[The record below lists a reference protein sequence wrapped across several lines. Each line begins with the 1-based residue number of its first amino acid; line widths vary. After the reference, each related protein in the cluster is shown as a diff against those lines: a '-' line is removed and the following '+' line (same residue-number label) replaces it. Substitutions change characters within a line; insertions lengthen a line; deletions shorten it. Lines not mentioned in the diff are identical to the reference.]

1 MIIGTGIDI
10 VEINRFKKIKDLKGI
25 AKKILHTN
33 ELEEFNKKAKDQTIL
48 FLAKKFA
55 FKEAFVKALGTGFRE
70 PYYLDRVE
78 IIKDKLGKPSIVTH
92 GEAKEEF
99 KNLGI
104 TKAHVSLSDTENY
117 VVAFVVLET

>member
-1 MIIGTGIDI
+1 MILGTGIDI
-10 VEINRFKKIKDLKGI
+10 IEIKRFREIENLKGI

-33 ELEEFNKKAKDQTIL
+33 ELEEFNKKVKDQPL

-55 FKEAFVKALGTGFRE
+55 FKEAFVKAIGTGFRE
-70 PYYLDRVE
+70 PYYLNRIE
-78 IIKDKLGKPSIVTH
+78 IIKDKLGKPSVVTH

-117 VVAFVVLET
+117 VVAFVVLER

>member
-10 VEINRFKKIKDLKGI
+10 VEIDRFKKIKDLKGV
-25 AKKILHTN
+25 AKKILHIN
-33 ELEEFNKKAKDQTIL
+33 ELKEFNKKAKDQSVY
-48 FLAKKFA
+48 LAKKFA

-78 IIKDKLGKPSIVTH
+78 IIKDKLGKPSVVTH

-104 TKAHVSLSDTENY
+104 TKAHVSLSDTESY
-117 VVAFVVLET
+117 IVAFVVLET

>member
-10 VEINRFKKIKDLKGI
+10 VEIDRFKKIKDLKGI

-33 ELEEFNKKAKDQTIL
+33 ELEEFNKKAKDQTI

-70 PYYLDRVE
+70 PYYLDRIE
-78 IIKDKLGKPSIVTH
+78 IIKDKLG
-92 GEAKEEF
+92 
-99 KNLGI
+99 L
-104 TKAHVSLSDTENY
+104 SLIHI
-117 VVAFVVLET
+117 

>member
-1 MIIGTGIDI
+1 MIIGTGVDI
-10 VEINRFKKIKDLKGI
+10 VEIGRFKKIKDLKGI

-33 ELEEFNKKAKDQTIL
+33 ELKEFNKKAKDQYVY
-48 FLAKKFA
+48 LAKKFA

-78 IIKDKLGKPSIVTH
+78 IIKDKLGKPSVVTH

-104 TKAHVSLSDTENY
+104 TKAHVSLSDTKNY
-117 VVAFVVLET
+117 VVAFVVLER

>member
-10 VEINRFKKIKDLKGI
+10 VEIDRFKEIKNLNGI

-33 ELEEFNKKAKDQTIL
+33 ELEEFNKKAKDQTI

-70 PYYLDRVE
+70 PYYLDRIE
-78 IIKDKLGKPSIVTH
+78 IIKDKLGKPSVITH
-92 GEAKEEF
+92 EEAKKEF
-99 KNLGI
+99 EDLGI

>member
-1 MIIGTGIDI
+1 MIIGTGIDL
-10 VEINRFKKIKDLKGI
+10 VEIDRFKKIIDLTGV

-33 ELEEFNKKAKDQTIL
+33 ELKEFNKKAKDQSV

-78 IIKDKLGKPSIVTH
+78 IIKDKFGKPSVVTH
-92 GEAKEEF
+92 GEAREEF

-117 VVAFVVLET
+117 VVAFVVLER

>member
-10 VEINRFKKIKDLKGI
+10 VEIDRFKKIKDLKGI

-33 ELEEFNKKAKDQTIL
+33 ELEQFNNEAKDQAI

-55 FKEAFVKALGTGFRE
+55 FKEAFVKALGTGFRQ
-70 PYYLDRVE
+70 PYYLDSIE
-78 IIKDKLGKPSIVTH
+78 IIKDKLGKPSVVTH
-92 GEAKEEF
+92 GEAKKEF

>member
-10 VEINRFKKIKDLKGI
+10 VENNRFKKIKDLKGI
-25 AKKILHTN
+25 AKK
-33 ELEEFNKKAKDQTIL
+33 FNKKAKDQSI

-70 PYYLDRVE
+70 PYYLDRIE
-78 IIKDKLGKPSIVTH
+78 IIKDKLGKPSVVTH
-92 GEAKEEF
+92 EEAKKEF
-99 KNLGI
+99 EDLGI

>member
-1 MIIGTGIDI
+1 M
-10 VEINRFKKIKDLKGI
+10 KKIWITGASSGI
-25 AKKILHTN
+25 G
-33 ELEEFNKKAKDQTIL
+33 KA
-48 FLAKKFA
+48 LAKKFA

-78 IIKDKLGKPSIVTH
+78 IIKDKLGKPSVVTH

-117 VVAFVVLET
+117 VVAFVVLER

>member
-1 MIIGTGIDI
+1 MILGTGIDI
-10 VEINRFKKIKDLKGI
+10 VEIKRFREIENLKGI
-25 AKKILHTN
+25 AKKILHSN
-33 ELEEFNKKAKDQTIL
+33 ELVEFNKKVKDQPL

-78 IIKDKLGKPSIVTH
+78 IIKDKLGKPSVVTH

-117 VVAFVVLET
+117 VVAFVVLEK

>member
-10 VEINRFKKIKDLKGI
+10 VEIKRFREIENLKGI

-33 ELEEFNKKAKDQTIL
+33 ELEEFNKKVKDQPL

-55 FKEAFVKALGTGFRE
+55 FKEAFVKAIGTGFRE
-70 PYYLDRVE
+70 PYYLNRIETVSY
-78 IIKDKLGKPSIVTH
+78 KLGKPSVVTH

-117 VVAFVVLET
+117 VVAFVVLER

>member
-10 VEINRFKKIKDLKGI
+10 VEIDRFKKIKDLKGI

-33 ELEEFNKKAKDQTIL
+33 ELKEFNKKAKDQSVY
-48 FLAKKFA
+48 LAKKFA

-78 IIKDKLGKPSIVTH
+78 IIKDKLGKPSVVTH

-104 TKAHVSLSDTENY
+104 TKAHVSLSDTKNY
-117 VVAFVVLET
+117 VVAFVVLER

>member
-1 MIIGTGIDI
+1 MILGTGIDI
-10 VEINRFKKIKDLKGI
+10 VVINRFKEIENLKGI
-25 AKKILHTN
+25 AKKILHSN
-33 ELEEFNKKAKDQTIL
+33 ELVEFNKKVKDQPL

-55 FKEAFVKALGTGFRE
+55 FKEAFVKAIGTGFRE

-78 IIKDKLGKPSIVTH
+78 IIKDKLGKPSVVTH

-117 VVAFVVLET
+117 VVAFVVLER